1 MIKQKQVGFTLIE
14 LMITI
19 VIIGVLAAIAYP
31 SYLKQVKKSRRS
43 DGESALMSVMQS
55 EERYFSDHLTYTTN
69 TALLDNYS
77 TNPVVSD
84 GGYYK
89 VAASTCAAPNAAL
102 TNCILLTAT
111 PQGAQAGDGNL
122 TLDSLGNKSW

>member
-1 MIKQKQVGFTLIE
+1 MIKQKEVGFTLIE

-19 VIIGVLAAIAYP
+19 VIIGILAAIAYP

-43 DGESALMSVMQS
+43 DGESTLMSVMQA
-55 EERYFSDHLTYTTN
+55 EERYFSSNLTYVTDTSK
-69 TALLDNYS
+69 LDNYS

-84 GGYYK
+84 GSYYK
-89 VAASTCAAPNAAL
+89 IAASKCASPNDTL
-102 TNCILLTAT
+102 TACILLTAT

-122 TLDSLGNKSW
+122 TLDSLGNQSW